1 MSDIIREVIA
11 TVLFIIALVASYILF
26 SGVFNLLFCALIPIC
41 FLSAYL
47 IWPRRENQGKDMIVL
62 DVIYTIISFPVDCVV
77 RVSRLLYRL
86 LGFMAGGKDGGG
98 FD

>member
-26 SGVFNLLFCALIPIC
+26 TDNFNLLFCALIPFC

-47 IWPRRENQGKDMIVL
+47 IWPRRENQGKDSTVL

-77 RVSRLLYRL
+77 RVSRLLYRFL
-86 LGFMAGGKDGGG
+86 SFMAGGKDGGG